1 MPDALRYFPAVCR
14 SLHHSPVDALVAL
27 GVPRDEC
34 LDLVT
39 SSWGGSE
46 DRALLAWI
54 DGGRPVAALARPGGL
69 WAACNAYL
77 EYASPDPGEAAR
89 RLAKVLKRGRRGWVG
104 RIGASQLA
112 PEGEG
117 A

>member
-1 MPDALRYFPAVCR
+1 M
-14 SLHHSPVDALVAL
+14 AL

>member
-1 MPDALRYFPAVCR
+1 MPHALRYFPAGCR
-14 SLHHSPVDALVAL
+14 PLHHSPVDALVAL

-89 RLAKVLKRGRRGWVG
+89 RLAKVLKRGRGGWVG

-112 PEGEG
+112 PEGEV